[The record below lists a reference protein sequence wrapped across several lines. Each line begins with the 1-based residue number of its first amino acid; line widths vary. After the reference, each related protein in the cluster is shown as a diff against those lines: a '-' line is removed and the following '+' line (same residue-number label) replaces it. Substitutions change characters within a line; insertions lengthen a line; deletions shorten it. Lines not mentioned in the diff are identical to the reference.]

1 MSSKLLH
8 FISYAPHLVAAAI
21 TFGQD
26 DYTIA
31 NGFHAA
37 DFLRGTLKAKFNF

>member
-1 MSSKLLH
+1 MSPKLLH
-8 FISYAPHLVAAAI
+8 FISYAPHLFAAAI

-37 DFLRGTLKAKFNF
+37 DFLRDQFIAKFKV